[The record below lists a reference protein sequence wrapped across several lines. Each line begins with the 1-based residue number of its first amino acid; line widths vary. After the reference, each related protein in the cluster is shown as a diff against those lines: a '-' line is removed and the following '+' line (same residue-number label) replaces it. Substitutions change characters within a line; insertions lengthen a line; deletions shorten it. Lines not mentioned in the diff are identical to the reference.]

1 MKRERNQKNANTA
14 KSQLKVV
21 RYYGQ
26 WVHYCTRHAL
36 HRDGM
41 LTAPQNQAA
50 MDIQC
55 QICKSTFLKT
65 TKAPEYVLLFSF
77 PVQSKEAL
85 LTYIPGSLCTPKTS
99 TARHSATAFPTL
111 LLPPKSP
118 HRRKGRHIRY
128 ESCLKRR
135 DRKSVV

>member
-41 LTAPQNQAA
+41 LTAQQNQAA

-55 QICKSTFLKT
+55 QVCKSTFLKT
-65 TKAPEYVLLFSF
+65 TKAPEYVFAFSF
-77 PVQSKEAL
+77 TRIFERGDANVHSRLTLHAQNKHSKAL
-85 LTYIPGSLCTPKTS
+85 GDC
-99 TARHSATAFPTL
+99 FPN
-111 LLPPKSP
+111 
-118 HRRKGRHIRY
+118 
-128 ESCLKRR
+128 
-135 DRKSVV
+135 VAAAA